1 MILVTGGTGLV
12 GAHLLYKLS
21 LTESKIRAI
30 YRSESKIEKTKH
42 VFSYFT
48 KNVDDLFNKIEWVK
62 ADILDVPSLEEAFQ
76 DVSHVYHSAALVSFD
91 PNDYFLLRK
100 TNKEGTANVVNL
112 CLANNIDKLCYV
124 SSIATLG
131 KDYNQ
136 KFITEKTD
144 WNPEYD
150 NSVYAITKYGAEM
163 EVWRGTQEGLNSVIV
178 NPGII
183 LGGGF
188 WKMGSGALFRKI
200 HKGMSYYT
208 TGILGY
214 VDVHDVV
221 DGMIKLMQSQIINER
236 YIMVADNWSF
246 KDFSHMVANKLNVNP
261 PKKEAK
267 SWQLQ
272 VAWRL
277 DWLNYFFKRKYR
289 KFTKQMAS
297 SVLNNS
303 VFSSDKLKADINYE
317 FKSLEKSINETC
329 ELYIKDLNKSIF

>member
-12 GAHLLYKLS
+12 GAHLLYRLS

-30 YRSESKIEKTKH
+30 YRTESRIKKTKH

-48 KNVDDLFNKIEWVK
+48 GDVDVLFNKIEWVE
-62 ADILDVPSLEEAFQ
+62 ADILDLPRLLEAFQ

-91 PNDYFLLRK
+91 PNDYQSLRK
-100 TNKEGTANVVNL
+100 SNIEGTANIVNL
-112 CLANNIDKLCYV
+112 CLANNVDKLCYV
-124 SSIATLG
+124 SSIATLS
-131 KDYNQ
+131 KDINQ
-136 KFITEKTD
+136 GIITEKTE
-144 WNPEYD
+144 WNPEDD

-163 EVWRGTQEGLNSVIV
+163 EVWRGTQEGLKTVIV

-188 WKMGSGALFRKI
+188 WKLGSGALFRKI
-200 HKGMSYYT
+200 HKGMAYYT

-246 KDFSHMVANKLNVNP
+246 KEFSEKVARELNVNP

-267 SWQLQ
+267 PWQLQ

-277 DWLNYFFKRKYR
+277 DWLSYFFGRKYR

-303 VFSSDKLKADINYE
+303 VFSSDKLKSDLNFE
-317 FKSLEKSINETC
+317 FKPLEDSIRQTC
-329 ELYIKDLNKSIF
+329 ELFMKDLNH